1 MQKLLVVKIGGNI
14 IDNAE
19 ALDSFLASLAAIE
32 GNKILVHGGGKLA
45 TELSAK
51 LNIPTQ
57 MVDGRRITDAE
68 TVKVVTMTYAGW
80 INKTIVA
87 QLQAKGCN
95 ALGLSGADAKL
106 IPAGKR
112 PVKDVDYGW
121 VGDLE
126 SRNVNA
132 AFLKTMLASGITPI
146 VAPISCDNEGHLLNI
161 NADTVARTLAEAMSA
176 DYEVTLAYCFEKKGL
191 LMDINDDDSV
201 IGEIDLANVEI
212 LKASGVINQ
221 GMVPKIDNALGAIA
235 NGVHT
240 VVIGHA
246 KNIKHIAM
254 HEAGFGT
261 YIKA

>member
-14 IDNAE
+14 IDNAA

-45 TELSAK
+45 TELSTK
-51 LNIPTQ
+51 LGIPTQ

-80 INKTIVA
+80 VNKTIVA
-87 QLQAKGCN
+87 LLQAKGCN

-106 IPAGKR
+106 IPAVKR

-121 VGDLE
+121 VGDIE
-126 SRNVNA
+126 SGKVNA
-132 AFLKTMLASGITPI
+132 TFLKTMLISGITPI

-176 DYEVTLAYCFEKKGL
+176 DYEVTLAYCFEKNGI

-201 IGEIDLANVEI
+201 IREIDLANVEA

-246 KNIKHIAM
+246 KNIKHIAK
-254 HEAGFGT
+254 HEAGYGT
-261 YIKA
+261 YIK